1 MLTPDQL
8 AHCADDI
15 LKLYSQLEEEIVR
28 DVARRISKTG
38 IITETGKLQLNAMQE
53 LGTLN
58 SDILSSLSKYTDKT
72 DEQLQ
77 KLFEDAAVTATEY
90 DNEIYR
96 ANGLNPKSIKVSAT
110 QMQTLEAGYKKT
122 SDDLSNLTRTTAVTS
137 QTSFINACTL
147 AEMKAESGAFSP
159 QQAIVDAIKQV
170 ASEGAFVLYE
180 SGHRDRLD
188 VAIRRNVMTGI
199 GQTTGEICLANAREL
214 DCDLMEITAHAGA
227 RPSHASWQGQIVS
240 LSGKKGY
247 LSLSDIG
254 YGTGDGFKGWNC
266 RHDWFPYFE
275 GSTRMYSEKDLK
287 ELDAENIEFPDG
299 SMHTLYE
306 AEQYQRALERR
317 IRQTK
322 RTLAACDEAL
332 NNLSN
337 EETLKNLQKEFNWH
351 SKKLKRQES
360 ELNAFCEKTGLL
372 PDNSRTQVSG
382 FGKSTSQKAVWVN
395 KRQKMN
401 AAANS
406 AIRNTGKVLSFNPNA
421 SFKIVIDGYDDKVLS
436 GLSKASRKVAELG
449 GKDGLEHLSLINLVT
464 GEEEYFDVGSEQFV
478 GGSELFKFLSE
489 NPDKKYA
496 FIHNHNEDGY
506 FSERDLTTLLT
517 TDNISV
523 FAAIRI
529 DGVCYVTEKTE
540 TLKNISFWDKL
551 FPDEINSLNKKYR
564 DGIITAG
571 ERTRMREEIIV
582 DGLLKKFT
590 KGLIEL
596 E

>member
-1 MLTPDQL
+1 MLTPEQL

-38 IITETGKLQLNAMQE
+38 IITETGKLQLNAMQQ

-58 SDILSSLSKYTDKT
+58 SDVLKSLSKYTDET
-72 DEQLQ
+72 EEQLQ

-96 ANGLNPKSIKVSAT
+96 ANGLNPKSIKVSAS
-110 QMQTLEAGYKKT
+110 QMQILEAGYRKT
-122 SDDLSNLTRTTAVTS
+122 SGNISNLTRTTAVTS
-137 QTSFINACTL
+137 QTGFISACTL

-170 ASEGAFVLYE
+170 ASDGAFVLYP
-180 SGHRDRLD
+180 SGHKDRLD
-188 VAIRRNVMTGI
+188 VAVRRNVMTGV

-214 DCDLMEITAHAGA
+214 GCDLMEITAHAGA
-227 RPSHASWQGQIVS
+227 RPSHSYWQGQIVS
-240 LSGKKGY
+240 LSGRKGY
-247 LSLSDIG
+247 LSQSDIG

-287 ELDAENIEFPDG
+287 ALDAKDIEFPDG
-299 SMHTLYE
+299 SMHTYYE
-306 AEQYQRALERR
+306 AEQHQRALERR
-317 IRQTK
+317 IRKTK

-332 NNLSN
+332 NNLPD
-337 EETLKNLQKEFNWH
+337 EELLKKLKREFKWY
-351 SKKLKRQES
+351 SKTLKRQES
-360 ELNAFCEKTGLL
+360 ELKAFCKKTDLL
-372 PDNSRTQVSG
+372 PDNARTQVYG
-382 FGKSTSQKAVWVN
+382 FGKSTSQKAVWAN
-395 KRQKMN
+395 KKQKMN

-406 AIRNTGKVLSFNPNA
+406 AIRNTGKILSFNSNA

-449 GKDGLEHLSLINLVT
+449 GKDGMEHLSMINLDT
-464 GEEEYFDVGSEQFV
+464 GEEEYSDVGSEQFV

-489 NPDKKYA
+489 NHNKNYA

>member
-58 SDILSSLSKYTDKT
+58 SDILSSLSKYTGKT
-72 DEQLQ
+72 EEQLQ
-77 KLFEDAAVTATEY
+77 KLFEDAAITATEY

-122 SDDLSNLTRTTAVTS
+122 SGNLSNLTRTTAVTS
-137 QTSFINACTL
+137 QTGFINACTL

-188 VAIRRNVMTGI
+188 VAVRRNVMTGI
-199 GQTTGEICLANAREL
+199 GQTTGEICLANARAL

-240 LSGKKGY
+240 LSGRKGY

-275 GSTRMYSEKDLK
+275 GSTRMYSEKDLE

-332 NNLSN
+332 NNLSD
-337 EETLKNLQKEFNWH
+337 EETLKNLQKEFNWN

-360 ELNAFCEKTGLL
+360 KLNAFCEKTGLL

-382 FGKSTSQKAVWVN
+382 FGKSTSQKAVWSN
-395 KRQKMN
+395 KKSVAKSSKKSIIKNIDVDDFEVVTYGKNIDAEVSKVIVDVMTKCETDGGFVISEIVAKSIPPTKSGIPVLQIEPLPN
-401 AAANS
+401 GLLQLNL
-406 AIRNTGKVLSFNPNA
+406 NT
-421 SFKIVIDGYDDKVLS
+421 DKLS
-436 GLSKASRKVAELG
+436 GKTLEEVNQMFADSDISIVDSLKEAVIHESGHAKSIFGKKSDEIKKFYADLKKLKIEGISDIALEDGAEALAELEV
-449 GKDGLEHLSLINLVT
+449 L
-464 GEEEYFDVGSEQFV
+464 
-478 GGSELFKFLSE
+478 
-489 NPDKKYA
+489 
-496 FIHNHNEDGY
+496 
-506 FSERDLTTLLT
+506 
-517 TDNISV
+517 
-523 FAAIRI
+523 
-529 DGVCYVTEKTE
+529 
-540 TLKNISFWDKL
+540 
-551 FPDEINSLNKKYR
+551 
-564 DGIITAG
+564 
-571 ERTRMREEIIV
+571 RTRGENIPQKLIDFYEENM
-582 DGLLKKFT
+582 GRKF
-590 KGLIEL
+590 K
-596 E
+596 

>member
-38 IITETGKLQLNAMQE
+38 VITETGKLQLNAMQE

-58 SDILSSLSKYTDKT
+58 SDILKSLSKYTDKT
-72 DEQLQ
+72 EEQLQ

-122 SDDLSNLTRTTAVTS
+122 SGNLSNLTRTTAVTS
-137 QTSFINACTL
+137 QTGFINACTL

-170 ASEGAFVLYE
+170 ASEGAFVLYP

-188 VAIRRNVMTGI
+188 VAVRRNVMTGI

-214 DCDLMEITAHAGA
+214 GCDLMEITAHAGA

-240 LSGKKGY
+240 LSGRKGY

-332 NNLSN
+332 NNLSD
-337 EETLKNLQKEFNWH
+337 EELLKNLQKEFNWH

-360 ELNAFCEKTGLL
+360 ELNAFCRKTDLL

-382 FGKSTSQKAVWVN
+382 FGKSTSQKAVSSAN
-395 KRQKMN
+395 KHYKTWSSEHN
-401 AAANS
+401 INN
-406 AIRNTGKVLSFNPNA
+406 IKTL
-421 SFKIVIDGYDDKVLS
+421 
-436 GLSKASRKVAELG
+436 AEYY
-449 GKDGLEHLSLINLVT
+449 NV
-464 GEEEYFDVGSEQFV
+464 
-478 GGSELFKFLSE
+478 
-489 NPDKKYA
+489 KY
-496 FIHNHNEDGY
+496 ND
-506 FSERDLTTLLT
+506 
-517 TDNISV
+517 
-523 FAAIRI
+523 
-529 DGVCYVTEKTE
+529 
-540 TLKNISFWDKL
+540 
-551 FPDEINSLNKKYR
+551 
-564 DGIITAG
+564 TARY
-571 ERTRMREEIIV
+571 E
-582 DGLLKKFT
+582 LLKKYVNSVDKGMLSPLTGFDKYEEYYNRVQTELIGLTTSANIEIKSQSKHFLERVFGT
-590 KGLIEL
+590 KNDPSHENRTRNGVPLDDIKDALINGKTKSTHNGNSIL
-596 E
+596 HYTDKCGVTVNPHDGNLIQVNLK

>member
-72 DEQLQ
+72 EEQLQ

-122 SDDLSNLTRTTAVTS
+122 SGNLSNLTRTTAVTS
-137 QTSFINACTL
+137 QTGFINACSL
-147 AEMKAESGAFSP
+147 AELKAESGAFSP

-188 VAIRRNVMTGI
+188 VAVRRNVMTGI

-214 DCDLMEITAHAGA
+214 GCDLMEITAHAGA

-287 ELDAENIEFPDG
+287 EIDAENIEFPDG

-306 AEQYQRALERR
+306 AEQYQRALERK
-317 IRQTK
+317 IRETK
-322 RTLAACDEAL
+322 RILAAQDEFF
-332 NNLSN
+332 NNTSS
-337 EETLKNLQKEFNWH
+337 ESMKRAIKNNFDNF
-351 SKKLKRQES
+351 SIKLKRQEAQM
-360 ELNAFCEKTGLL
+360 NAFCEKTGLL
-372 PDNSRTQVSG
+372 VDNARVQKYG
-382 FGKSTSQKAVWVN
+382 FGRSTAQKATSIHNSYLIDRDYNDIIYMKGRMSDVDVRKWYNVHDKKIYELIDKSKSLEEQARQAHSLRNQYKYQARELMKDQEKRKMLDAQYPLQDFDYYFNKYKTNSISEEEVYKRIIDSSMRPNKKVN
-395 KRQKMN
+395 QK
-401 AAANS
+401 
-406 AIRNTGKVLSFNPNA
+406 L
-421 SFKIVIDGYDDKVLS
+421 
-436 GLSKASRKVAELG
+436 
-449 GKDGLEHLSLINLVT
+449 GLE
-464 GEEEYFDVGSEQFV
+464 
-478 GGSELFKFLSE
+478 
-489 NPDKKYA
+489 
-496 FIHNHNEDGY
+496 
-506 FSERDLTTLLT
+506 
-517 TDNISV
+517 
-523 FAAIRI
+523 
-529 DGVCYVTEKTE
+529 
-540 TLKNISFWDKL
+540 
-551 FPDEINSLNKKYR
+551 
-564 DGIITAG
+564 
-571 ERTRMREEIIV
+571 
-582 DGLLKKFT
+582 
-590 KGLIEL
+590 
-596 E
+596 

>member
-28 DVARRISKTG
+28 DVARRISKAG

-72 DEQLQ
+72 EKQLQ

-122 SDDLSNLTRTTAVTS
+122 SGDLSNLTRTTAVTS
-137 QTSFINACTL
+137 QTGFINACTL

-170 ASEGAFVLYE
+170 ASEGAFVLYP

-188 VAIRRNVMTGI
+188 VAVRRNVMTGI

-214 DCDLMEITAHAGA
+214 GCDLMEITAHAGA

-240 LSGKKGY
+240 LSGRKGY

-332 NNLSN
+332 NNLSD
-337 EETLKNLQKEFNWH
+337 EELLKNLKKEFNWH

-360 ELNAFCEKTGLL
+360 ELNAFCRKTDLL
-372 PDNSRTQVSG
+372 PDNSRTQVAG
-382 FGKSTSQKAVWVN
+382 FGKSTSQKAVWAN
-395 KRQKMN
+395 KKQKMN

-478 GGSELFKFLSE
+478 GGVELFKFLSE

>member
-38 IITETGKLQLNAMQE
+38 VITETGKLQLNAMQE

-58 SDILSSLSKYTDKT
+58 SDILKSPSKYTDKT
-72 DEQLQ
+72 EEQLQ

-122 SDDLSNLTRTTAVTS
+122 SGNLSNLTRTTAVTS
-137 QTSFINACTL
+137 QTGFINACTL
-147 AEMKAESGAFSP
+147 AEMKSESGAFSP

-170 ASEGAFVLYE
+170 ASEGAFVLYP

-188 VAIRRNVMTGI
+188 VAVRRNVMTGI

-214 DCDLMEITAHAGA
+214 GCDLMEITAHAGA

-240 LSGKKGY
+240 LSGRKGY

-254 YGTGDGFKGWNC
+254 YGEGDGFKGWNC

-306 AEQYQRALERR
+306 AEQYQRALERK
-317 IRQTK
+317 IRETK
-322 RTLAACDEAL
+322 RILAAQDEFF
-332 NNLSN
+332 NNTSS
-337 EETLKNLQKEFNWH
+337 ESMKKAIKNNFDDF
-351 SKKLKRQES
+351 SIKLKRQEAQM
-360 ELNAFCEKTGLL
+360 NAFCEKTGLL
-372 PDNSRTQVSG
+372 VDNARVQKYS
-382 FGKSTSQKAVWVN
+382 FGRSTAQKAVSSAN
-395 KRQKMN
+395 KHYKTW
-401 AAANS
+401 NS
-406 AIRNTGKVLSFNPNA
+406 EHNINNIKTLAEYYKV
-421 SFKIVIDGYDDKVLS
+421 
-436 GLSKASRKVAELG
+436 
-449 GKDGLEHLSLINLVT
+449 
-464 GEEEYFDVGSEQFV
+464 
-478 GGSELFKFLSE
+478 
-489 NPDKKYA
+489 KY
-496 FIHNHNEDGY
+496 ND
-506 FSERDLTTLLT
+506 
-517 TDNISV
+517 
-523 FAAIRI
+523 
-529 DGVCYVTEKTE
+529 
-540 TLKNISFWDKL
+540 
-551 FPDEINSLNKKYR
+551 
-564 DGIITAG
+564 TARY
-571 ERTRMREEIIV
+571 E
-582 DGLLKKFT
+582 LLKKYVNSVDRGMLSPLTGFDKYEEYYNRVQTELIGLTTSADIEIKSQSKHFLERVFGTKNDPSHENRTRNGVPLDDIKDALINGKTKFT
-590 KGLIEL
+590 HNGNSILHYTDKCGVTVNPHDGNLIQVNL
-596 E
+596 K

>member
-28 DVARRISKTG
+28 DVSRRISKTG

-58 SDILSSLSKYTDKT
+58 SDILKSLSKYTDKT
-72 DEQLQ
+72 EEQLQ

-122 SDDLSNLTRTTAVTS
+122 LGELSNLTRTTAVTS
-137 QTSFINACTL
+137 QTGFINACTL

-188 VAIRRNVMTGI
+188 VAVRRNVMTGI
-199 GQTTGEICLANAREL
+199 GQTTGEICFANAREL

-275 GSTRMYSEKDLK
+275 GSTRMYSEKDLE

-337 EETLKNLQKEFNWH
+337 EETLKNLQKEFNWN

-382 FGKSTSQKAVWVN
+382 FGKSTSQKAVWAN
-395 KRQKMN
+395 KKSVAKSSKKSIIN
-401 AAANS
+401 YA
-406 AIRNTGKVLSFNPNA
+406 
-421 SFKIVIDGYDDKVLS
+421 
-436 GLSKASRKVAELG
+436 KASDFFSFGDIPSEVKITPELILEDLKTSKKGREILDYLENIPYIPKLDYDTYTG
-449 GKDGLEHLSLINLVT
+449 GLRGEEIGGQICVYIRECKDVKTAVCSLIHEVAHYRYGIGQSQWAECVCVSQELLHRRNRDYLT
-464 GEEEYFDVGSEQFV
+464 T
-478 GGSELFKFLSE
+478 SELRTVIKAVKDVYPEFNWRK
-489 NPDKKYA
+489 
-496 FIHNHNEDGY
+496 G
-506 FSERDLTTLLT
+506 
-517 TDNISV
+517 
-523 FAAIRI
+523 
-529 DGVCYVTEKTE
+529 
-540 TLKNISFWDKL
+540 
-551 FPDEINSLNKKYR
+551 
-564 DGIITAG
+564 GIING
-571 ERTRMREEIIV
+571 RRKSR
-582 DGLLKKFT
+582 
-590 KGLIEL
+590 
-596 E
+596 

>member
-1 MLTPDQL
+1 MLTPEQL
-8 AHCADDI
+8 AYCADDI
-15 LKLYSQLEEEIVR
+15 IKLYSQLEEEIVR
-28 DVARRISKTG
+28 DIARRIVKTG
-38 IITETGKLQLNAMQE
+38 KMTDTAIWQLQHMQE
-53 LGTLN
+53 LGTLHADVLA
-58 SDILSSLSKYTDKT
+58 SVAKYSNKT
-72 DEQLQ
+72 ESELK
-77 KLFEDAAVTATEY
+77 KLFETAGVIATEY

-96 ANGLNPKSIKVSAT
+96 KNGLNPKSLKVSDV
-110 QMQTLEAGYKKT
+110 QMQLLEAGFKKT
-122 SDDLSNLTRTTAVTS
+122 QGNLSNLTLTTAVSS
-137 QTSFINACTL
+137 QTSFINACSL
-147 AEMKAESGAFSP
+147 AELKASSGAFTP
-159 QQAIVDAIKQV
+159 QQAIIDAMKQI
-170 ASEGAFVLYE
+170 AKDGAYVIYP
-180 SGHRDRLD
+180 SGHKDRLD
-188 VAIRRNVMTGI
+188 VAVRRNVMTGI
-199 GQTTGEICLANAREL
+199 GQTTGKICLANARDL
-214 DCDLMEITAHAGA
+214 GCDLMEITAHAGA
-227 RPSHASWQGQIVS
+227 RPSHAVWQGQIVS
-240 LSGKKGY
+240 LSGQRGY

-254 YGTGDGFKGWNC
+254 YGSGGGFKGWNC
-266 RHDWFPYFE
+266 RHDWYPYFE
-275 GSTRMYSEKDLK
+275 GSTRMYSAKDLE
-287 ELDAENIEFPDG
+287 ELDAESIEYPDG

-332 NNLSN
+332 NNLSD
-337 EETLKNLQKEFNWH
+337 EELLKNLKKEFNWH

-360 ELNAFCEKTGLL
+360 ELNAFCRKTDLL

-382 FGKSTSQKAVWVN
+382 FGKSTSQKAVWAN
-395 KRQKMN
+395 KKQKMN

-478 GGSELFKFLSE
+478 GGVELFKFLSE

>member
-28 DVARRISKTG
+28 DIARRISKTG

-72 DEQLQ
+72 EEQLQ
-77 KLFEDAAVTATEY
+77 KLFEEAAVTATEY

-122 SDDLSNLTRTTAVTS
+122 SGDLSNLTMTTAVTS
-137 QTSFINACTL
+137 QTGFINACTL

-188 VAIRRNVMTGI
+188 VAVRRNVMTGI

-214 DCDLMEITAHAGA
+214 GCDLMEITAHAGA

-240 LSGKKGY
+240 LSGRKGY

-275 GSTRMYSEKDLK
+275 GSTRMYSEKDLE
-287 ELDAENIEFPDG
+287 ELDAENIEYPDG
-299 SMHTLYE
+299 SMHTRYE

-332 NNLSN
+332 NNLSD

-360 ELNAFCEKTGLL
+360 ELNAFCEKTGLF

-382 FGKSTSQKAVWVN
+382 FGKSTSQKAVWSN
-395 KRQKMN
+395 KKSVAKSSKKSIIKNIDVDDFEVVTYGKNIDAEVSKVIVDIMTKCETDGGFVISEISAKSISPTKDGTPVLQIEPLPNGLLQLNLNTDKLSDKTLEEINKMFFE
-401 AAANS
+401 S
-406 AIRNTGKVLSFNPNA
+406 KLSVVDTLEEAIIHESGHAISIFGKSSKEVQELYETLSQ
-421 SFKIVIDGYDDKVLS
+421 VHIDGISFIAYNDGAEAL
-436 GLSKASRKVAELG
+436 AELEVLRSRG
-449 GKDGLEHLSLINLVT
+449 AKVSKEMQ
-464 GEEEYFDVGSEQFV
+464 EFYE
-478 GGSELFKFLSE
+478 
-489 NPDKKYA
+489 KYM
-496 FIHNHNEDGY
+496 G
-506 FSERDLTTLLT
+506 R
-517 TDNISV
+517 
-523 FAAIRI
+523 
-529 DGVCYVTEKTE
+529 
-540 TLKNISFWDKL
+540 
-551 FPDEINSLNKKYR
+551 KY
-564 DGIITAG
+564 
-571 ERTRMREEIIV
+571 
-582 DGLLKKFT
+582 K
-590 KGLIEL
+590 
-596 E
+596 

>member
-137 QTSFINACTL
+137 HTSFINACTL

>member
-38 IITETGKLQLNAMQE
+38 VITETGKLQLNAMQE

-58 SDILSSLSKYTDKT
+58 SDILKSLSKYTDKT
-72 DEQLQ
+72 EEQLQ

-122 SDDLSNLTRTTAVTS
+122 SGNLSNLTRTTAVTS
-137 QTSFINACTL
+137 QTGFINACTL

-170 ASEGAFVLYE
+170 ASEGAFVLYP

-188 VAIRRNVMTGI
+188 VAVRRNVMTGI

-214 DCDLMEITAHAGA
+214 GCDLMEITAHAGA

-240 LSGKKGY
+240 LSGRKCY

-254 YGTGDGFKGWNC
+254 YGEGDGFKGWNC

-299 SMHTLYE
+299 SMHALYE
-306 AEQYQRALERR
+306 AEQYQRALERK
-317 IRQTK
+317 IRETK
-322 RTLAACDEAL
+322 RILAAQDEFF
-332 NNLSN
+332 NNTSSQSMKKAI
-337 EETLKNLQKEFNWH
+337 KNNFDDF
-351 SKKLKRQES
+351 SIKLKRQEAQM
-360 ELNAFCEKTGLL
+360 NAFCEKTGLL
-372 PDNSRTQVSG
+372 VDNARVQKYG
-382 FGKSTSQKAVWVN
+382 FGRSTAQKAVSSAN
-395 KRQKMN
+395 KHYKTWSSEHN
-401 AAANS
+401 INNIKTLAEYY
-406 AIRNTGKVLSFNPNA
+406 KV
-421 SFKIVIDGYDDKVLS
+421 
-436 GLSKASRKVAELG
+436 
-449 GKDGLEHLSLINLVT
+449 
-464 GEEEYFDVGSEQFV
+464 
-478 GGSELFKFLSE
+478 
-489 NPDKKYA
+489 KY
-496 FIHNHNEDGY
+496 ND
-506 FSERDLTTLLT
+506 
-517 TDNISV
+517 
-523 FAAIRI
+523 
-529 DGVCYVTEKTE
+529 
-540 TLKNISFWDKL
+540 
-551 FPDEINSLNKKYR
+551 
-564 DGIITAG
+564 TARY
-571 ERTRMREEIIV
+571 E
-582 DGLLKKFT
+582 LLKKYVNSVDRGMLSPLTGFDKYEEYYNRVQTELIGLTTSADIEIKSQSKHFLERVFGT
-590 KGLIEL
+590 KNDPSHENRTRNGVPLDDIKDALINGKTKSTHNGNSIL
-596 E
+596 HYTDKCGVTVNPHDGNLIQVNLK

>member
-38 IITETGKLQLNAMQE
+38 IIAETGKLQLNAMQE

-72 DEQLQ
+72 EEQLQ

-96 ANGLNPKSIKVSAT
+96 ANGLNPKSIKVSPS

-122 SDDLSNLTRTTAVTS
+122 SGNLSNLTRTTAVTS
-137 QTSFINACTL
+137 QTGFINACAL

-188 VAIRRNVMTGI
+188 VAVRRNVMTGI

-240 LSGKKGY
+240 LSGRKGY

-275 GSTRMYSEKDLK
+275 GSTRMYSEKDLE

-306 AEQYQRALERR
+306 AEQYQRALERK
-317 IRQTK
+317 IRETK
-322 RTLAACDEAL
+322 RILAAQDEFF
-332 NNLSN
+332 NNTSS
-337 EETLKNLQKEFNWH
+337 ESMKKAIKNNFDDF
-351 SKKLKRQES
+351 SIKLKRQEAQM
-360 ELNAFCEKTGLL
+360 NAFCEKTGLL
-372 PDNSRTQVSG
+372 VDNARVQKYG
-382 FGKSTSQKAVWVN
+382 FGRSKAQKAVSSAN
-395 KRQKMN
+395 KHYKTWSSEHNINNIKTLAEYYNVKYNDTVRYELLKN
-401 AAANS
+401 YVS
-406 AIRNTGKVLSFNPNA
+406 SVDTGMLSPLTGF
-421 SFKIVIDGYDDKVLS
+421 DKYEEYYNRVQTELI
-436 GLSKASRKVAELG
+436 GLSTKTGIEIKSQSIHFLERVFGTKSDPKTKYPRNGVDFNDI
-449 GKDGLEHLSLINLVT
+449 KDALLNDSNPRYSSKNNSFI
-464 GEEEYFDVGSEQFV
+464 
-478 GGSELFKFLSE
+478 FK
-489 NPDKKYA
+489 NKKCQV
-496 FIHNHNEDGY
+496 
-506 FSERDLTTLLT
+506 S
-517 TDNISV
+517 
-523 FAAIRI
+523 
-529 DGVCYVTEKTE
+529 
-540 TLKNISFWDKL
+540 
-551 FPDEINSLNKKYR
+551 INS
-564 DGIITAG
+564 DGN
-571 ERTRMREEIIV
+571 
-582 DGLLKKFT
+582 
-590 KGLIEL
+590 LIQTNPK
-596 E
+596 

>member
-72 DEQLQ
+72 EEQLQ

-122 SDDLSNLTRTTAVTS
+122 SGNLSNLTRTTAVTS

-188 VAIRRNVMTGI
+188 VAVRRNVMTGI

-214 DCDLMEITAHAGA
+214 GCDLMEITAHAGA
-227 RPSHASWQGQIVS
+227 RPAHASWQGQIVS

-287 ELDAENIEFPDG
+287 ELEAENIEFPDG

-322 RTLAACDEAL
+322 RTLAACDESL

-337 EETLKNLQKEFNWH
+337 EETLKNLQKEFNWN

-360 ELNAFCEKTGLL
+360 ELNAFCRKTDLL

-382 FGKSTSQKAVWVN
+382 FGKSTSQKAVWTN
-395 KRQKMN
+395 KKSIAKSSKNDIIKLQINLFDTSDPLYVEAYSMEEEDGFENVCMHGSPNSVQRIINGVPTNYSAAEFAEYLRNSKEYNGTDLKLLSCSTGKGDNSFAQQLSKELGIRVKAPDDDVYYAVEEGIAFVGASN
-401 AAANS
+401 A
-406 AIRNTGKVLSFNPNA
+406 NTGKW
-421 SFKIVIDGYDDKVLS
+421 
-436 GLSKASRKVAELG
+436 R
-449 GKDGLEHLSLINLVT
+449 
-464 GEEEYFDVGSEQFV
+464 
-478 GGSELFKFLSE
+478 LFE
-489 NPDKKYA
+489 N
-496 FIHNHNEDGY
+496 
-506 FSERDLTTLLT
+506 
-517 TDNISV
+517 
-523 FAAIRI
+523 
-529 DGVCYVTEKTE
+529 GV
-540 TLKNISFWDKL
+540 
-551 FPDEINSLNKKYR
+551 EIF
-564 DGIITAG
+564 
-571 ERTRMREEIIV
+571 E
-582 DGLLKKFT
+582 
-590 KGLIEL
+590 
-596 E
+596 

>member
-1 MLTPDQL
+1 MLTPDRL

-58 SDILSSLSKYTDKT
+58 SDILKSLSKYTDKAE
-72 DEQLQ
+72 EQLQ

-122 SDDLSNLTRTTAVTS
+122 SGNLSNLTRTTAVTS
-137 QTSFINACTL
+137 QTGFINACTL

-188 VAIRRNVMTGI
+188 VAVRRNVMTGI

-214 DCDLMEITAHAGA
+214 GCDLMEITAHAGA

-332 NNLSN
+332 NNLSD
-337 EETLKNLQKEFNWH
+337 EELLNNLQKEFNWH

-360 ELNAFCEKTGLL
+360 ELNAFCRKTDLL
-372 PDNSRTQVSG
+372 PDNSRTQVAG
-382 FGKSTSQKAVWVN
+382 FGKSTSQKAVWAN
-395 KRQKMN
+395 KKQKMN

-478 GGSELFKFLSE
+478 GGVELFKFLSE

>member
-15 LKLYSQLEEEIVR
+15 LRLYSRLEEEIVR

-38 IITETGKLQLNAMQE
+38 IITETGKLQLNAMQQ

-58 SDILSSLSKYTDKT
+58 SDILKSLSKYTDKT
-72 DEQLQ
+72 EEQLQ
-77 KLFEDAAVTATEY
+77 KLFEDVAITATEY

-96 ANGLNPKSIKVSAT
+96 ANGLNPKSIKVSAS
-110 QMQTLEAGYKKT
+110 QMQMLEAGYIKT
-122 SDDLSNLTRTTAVTS
+122 SGNLNNLTRTTAVTS
-137 QTSFINACTL
+137 QTGFINACTL

-188 VAIRRNVMTGI
+188 VAVRRNVMTGI
-199 GQTTGEICLANAREL
+199 GQTTGEICLVNAREL
-214 DCDLMEITAHAGA
+214 GCDLMEITAHAGA

-240 LSGKKGY
+240 LSGRRGY

-275 GSTRMYSEKDLK
+275 GSTRMYSEKDLE

-322 RTLAACDEAL
+322 RTLAACDEAI
-332 NNLSN
+332 NNLSD
-337 EETLKNLQKEFNWH
+337 EELLKNLQKEFNWH

-360 ELNAFCEKTGLL
+360 ELNAFCRKTDLL

-382 FGKSTSQKAVWVN
+382 FGKSTSQKAVHSANKYYRTWSSEHNINNIKTLAEYYNVKYNDTERYTLLKNYVN
-395 KRQKMN
+395 SVDKGMLSPLTGFDKYEEYYNRVQN
-401 AAANS
+401 EIVGLTTSANIEIKS
-406 AIRNTGKVLSFNPNA
+406 QSKHFLERVFGTKNDPKHENRTRNGVPLND
-421 SFKIVIDGYDDKVLS
+421 I
-436 GLSKASRKVAELG
+436 
-449 GKDGLEHLSLINLVT
+449 KDALINGKIKSTHNGNSILHYTDKCGVT
-464 GEEEYFDVGSEQFV
+464 V
-478 GGSELFKFLSE
+478 
-489 NPDKKYA
+489 NP
-496 FIHNHNEDGY
+496 HDGN
-506 FSERDLTTLLT
+506 LIQV
-517 TDNISV
+517 N
-523 FAAIRI
+523 
-529 DGVCYVTEKTE
+529 
-540 TLKNISFWDKL
+540 LK
-551 FPDEINSLNKKYR
+551 
-564 DGIITAG
+564 
-571 ERTRMREEIIV
+571 
-582 DGLLKKFT
+582 
-590 KGLIEL
+590 
-596 E
+596 

>member
-58 SDILSSLSKYTDKT
+58 SDILKSLSKYTDKT
-72 DEQLQ
+72 EEQLQ
-77 KLFEDAAVTATEY
+77 KLFEDASIIATEY

-96 ANGLNPKSIKVSAT
+96 TNGLNPKSIKVSAS
-110 QMQTLEAGYKKT
+110 QMQMLEAGYKKT
-122 SDDLSNLTRTTAVTS
+122 SGNISNLTRTTAVTS
-137 QTSFINACTL
+137 QTGFINACSL
-147 AEMKAESGAFSP
+147 AELKAESGAFSP

-188 VAIRRNVMTGI
+188 VAVRRNVMTGI

-214 DCDLMEITAHAGA
+214 GCDLMEITAHAGA
-227 RPSHASWQGQIVS
+227 RPSHALWQGRIVS
-240 LSGKKGY
+240 LSGRKGY

-306 AEQYQRALERR
+306 AEQYQRALERK
-317 IRQTK
+317 IRKTK

-332 NNLSN
+332 NNLSD
-337 EETLKNLQKEFNWH
+337 EELLKKLKKEFNWH
-351 SKKLKRQES
+351 SKKLKRQEA
-360 ELNAFCEKTGLL
+360 ELNTFCRKTNLL
-372 PDNSRTQVSG
+372 PDNSRTQVTG
-382 FGKSTSQKAVWVN
+382 FGRSTAQKAVWSN
-395 KRQKMN
+395 KKSVAKSSEKSIIKNIDVDDFEVVTYGKNIDAEVSKVIVDVMTKCE
-401 AAANS
+401 AEGGFVISEIS
-406 AIRNTGKVLSFNPNA
+406 AKSISPNKSGTPVLQIEPLSNGLLQLNLNTDKLSDKTIEEINEMFFMSKISVVDTLEEAIIHESGHAISIFGKSSKEVQDLYKTLSQ
-421 SFKIVIDGYDDKVLS
+421 IHIDGISFIAYNDGAEAL
-436 GLSKASRKVAELG
+436 AELEVLRSRG
-449 GKDGLEHLSLINLVT
+449 AKVSKEIQ
-464 GEEEYFDVGSEQFV
+464 EFYE
-478 GGSELFKFLSE
+478 
-489 NPDKKYA
+489 KYM
-496 FIHNHNEDGY
+496 G
-506 FSERDLTTLLT
+506 R
-517 TDNISV
+517 
-523 FAAIRI
+523 
-529 DGVCYVTEKTE
+529 
-540 TLKNISFWDKL
+540 
-551 FPDEINSLNKKYR
+551 KY
-564 DGIITAG
+564 
-571 ERTRMREEIIV
+571 
-582 DGLLKKFT
+582 K
-590 KGLIEL
+590 
-596 E
+596 

>member
-551 FPDEINSLNKKYR
+551 FPDEIKSLNKKYR

>member
-38 IITETGKLQLNAMQE
+38 VITETGKLQLNSMQE

-58 SDILSSLSKYTDKT
+58 SDILKSLSKYTDKT
-72 DEQLQ
+72 EEQLQ

-122 SDDLSNLTRTTAVTS
+122 SGNLSNLTRTTAVTS
-137 QTSFINACTL
+137 QTGFINACTL

-170 ASEGAFVLYE
+170 ASEGAFVLYP

-188 VAIRRNVMTGI
+188 VAVRRNVMTGI

-214 DCDLMEITAHAGA
+214 GCDLMEITAHAGA

-240 LSGKKGY
+240 LSGRKGY

-254 YGTGDGFKGWNC
+254 YGEGDGFKGWNC

-306 AEQYQRALERR
+306 AEQYQRALERK
-317 IRQTK
+317 IRETK
-322 RTLAACDEAL
+322 RILAAQDEFF
-332 NNLSN
+332 NNTSS
-337 EETLKNLQKEFNWH
+337 ESMKKAIKNNFDDF
-351 SKKLKRQES
+351 SIKLKRQEAQM
-360 ELNAFCEKTGLL
+360 NAFCEKTGLL
-372 PDNSRTQVSG
+372 VDNARVQKYG
-382 FGKSTSQKAVWVN
+382 FGRSTAQKAVSSAN
-395 KRQKMN
+395 KHYKTWSSEHN
-401 AAANS
+401 INNIKTLAEYY
-406 AIRNTGKVLSFNPNA
+406 KV
-421 SFKIVIDGYDDKVLS
+421 
-436 GLSKASRKVAELG
+436 
-449 GKDGLEHLSLINLVT
+449 
-464 GEEEYFDVGSEQFV
+464 
-478 GGSELFKFLSE
+478 
-489 NPDKKYA
+489 KY
-496 FIHNHNEDGY
+496 ND
-506 FSERDLTTLLT
+506 
-517 TDNISV
+517 
-523 FAAIRI
+523 
-529 DGVCYVTEKTE
+529 
-540 TLKNISFWDKL
+540 
-551 FPDEINSLNKKYR
+551 
-564 DGIITAG
+564 TARY
-571 ERTRMREEIIV
+571 E
-582 DGLLKKFT
+582 LLKKYVNSVDRGMLSPLTGFDKYEEYYNRVQTELIGLTTSADIEIKSQSKHFLERVFGT
-590 KGLIEL
+590 KNDPSHESRTRNGVPLDDIKDALINGKTKSTHNGNSIL
-596 E
+596 HYTDKCGVTVNPHDGNLIQVNLK

>member
-382 FGKSTSQKAVWVN
+382 FGKSTSQKDVWVN

>member
-15 LKLYSQLEEEIVR
+15 LKLYSQLEEKIVR

-72 DEQLQ
+72 EEQLK

-110 QMQTLEAGYKKT
+110 QMQMLEAGYKKT
-122 SDDLSNLTRTTAVTS
+122 SGDLSNLTRTTAVTS
-137 QTSFINACTL
+137 QTGFINACTL

-188 VAIRRNVMTGI
+188 VAVRRNVMTGI

-240 LSGKKGY
+240 LSGRRGY

-275 GSTRMYSEKDLK
+275 GSTRMYSEKDLQK
-287 ELDAENIEFPDG
+287 LDAENIEFPDG

-322 RTLAACDEAL
+322 RTLAACDEAI
-332 NNLSN
+332 NNLSD
-337 EETLKNLQKEFNWH
+337 EELLKSLQKEFNWH

-360 ELNAFCEKTGLL
+360 ELNAFCRKTDLL
-372 PDNSRTQVSG
+372 PDNSRTQVAG
-382 FGKSTSQKAVWVN
+382 FGKSTSQKAVHSANKYYKTWSSEHNINNIKTLAEYYNVKYNDTERYTLLKNYVN
-395 KRQKMN
+395 SVDKGMLSPLTGFDKYEEYYNRVQN
-401 AAANS
+401 EIVGLTTSANIEIKS
-406 AIRNTGKVLSFNPNA
+406 QSKHFLERVFGTKNDPKHENRTRNGVPLND
-421 SFKIVIDGYDDKVLS
+421 I
-436 GLSKASRKVAELG
+436 
-449 GKDGLEHLSLINLVT
+449 KDALINGKIKSTHNGNSILHYTDKCGVT
-464 GEEEYFDVGSEQFV
+464 V
-478 GGSELFKFLSE
+478 
-489 NPDKKYA
+489 NP
-496 FIHNHNEDGY
+496 HDGN
-506 FSERDLTTLLT
+506 LIQV
-517 TDNISV
+517 N
-523 FAAIRI
+523 
-529 DGVCYVTEKTE
+529 
-540 TLKNISFWDKL
+540 LK
-551 FPDEINSLNKKYR
+551 
-564 DGIITAG
+564 
-571 ERTRMREEIIV
+571 
-582 DGLLKKFT
+582 
-590 KGLIEL
+590 
-596 E
+596 

>member
-28 DVARRISKTG
+28 DIARRISKTG
-38 IITETGKLQLNAMQE
+38 IITETGKLQLNAMQQ

-58 SDILSSLSKYTDKT
+58 SDILTSLSKYTDKT
-72 DEQLQ
+72 EEQLQ

-122 SDDLSNLTRTTAVTS
+122 SGNLSNLTRTTAVTS
-137 QTSFINACTL
+137 QTGFINACTL

-159 QQAIVDAIKQV
+159 QQAIVNAIKQV

-188 VAIRRNVMTGI
+188 VAVRRNVMTGI

-240 LSGKKGY
+240 LSGRKGY

-332 NNLSN
+332 NNLSD
-337 EETLKNLQKEFNWH
+337 EELLKNLQKEFNWH

-360 ELNAFCEKTGLL
+360 ELNAFCRKTDLL
-372 PDNSRTQVSG
+372 PDNSRTQVAG
-382 FGKSTSQKAVWVN
+382 FGKSTSQKALWAN

-496 FIHNHNEDGY
+496 FMHNHNEDGY

>member
-58 SDILSSLSKYTDKT
+58 SDILKSLSKYTDKT
-72 DEQLQ
+72 EEQLQ

-122 SDDLSNLTRTTAVTS
+122 SGNLSNLTRTTAVTS
-137 QTSFINACTL
+137 QTGFINACSL
-147 AEMKAESGAFSP
+147 AELKAESGAFSP

-188 VAIRRNVMTGI
+188 VAVRRNVMTGI

-214 DCDLMEITAHAGA
+214 GCDLMEITAHAGA

-240 LSGKKGY
+240 LSGRKGY

-275 GSTRMYSEKDLK
+275 GSTRMYSDKDLK
-287 ELDAENIEFPDG
+287 ELDAENIEYPDG

-332 NNLSN
+332 NNLSD
-337 EETLKNLQKEFNWH
+337 EELLKNLKKEFNWH
-351 SKKLKRQES
+351 SKKLKKQES
-360 ELNAFCEKTGLL
+360 ELNAFCRKTDLL

-382 FGKSTSQKAVWVN
+382 FGKSTSQKAVWAN
-395 KRQKMN
+395 KKQKMN

-478 GGSELFKFLSE
+478 GGVELFKFLSE